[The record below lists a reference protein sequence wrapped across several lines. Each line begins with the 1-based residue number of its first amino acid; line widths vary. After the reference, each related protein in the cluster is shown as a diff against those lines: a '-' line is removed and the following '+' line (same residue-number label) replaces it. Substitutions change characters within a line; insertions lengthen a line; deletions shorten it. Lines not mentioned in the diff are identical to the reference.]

1 MSGAD
6 LPGAT
11 VELFERAAELRSI
24 DHALRQAQAGNG
36 SALVIEGPAGI
47 GKTSLLAAAHAS
59 AERHTMAVL
68 AARGHELEEHFP
80 YGIVRQLFERAVEGK
95 SGADLLAGAAQP
107 AGAVVLD
114 ADHSSASAEPQ
125 DAALGHL
132 HGLYWL
138 TVNLSQRAPLLI
150 TVDDAQLAD
159 GPSLRFLLHLTRRL
173 EGVAAACARVG
184 APR

>member
-11 VELFERAAELRSI
+11 VELFERAAEVRSI

-47 GKTSLLAAAHAS
+47 GKTALLAAAHAS

-80 YGIVRQLFERAVEGK
+80 YGIVRQLFERAVEEK
-95 SGADLLAGAAQP
+95 SGAELLTGAAQL

-132 HGLYWL
+132 HGLY
-138 TVNLSQRAPLLI
+138 
-150 TVDDAQLAD
+150 
-159 GPSLRFLLHLTRRL
+159 
-173 EGVAAACARVG
+173 
-184 APR
+184 